1 MPLKLAIVGRPN
13 VGKSRL
19 FNRLAGRTAAIV
31 HDTPGV
37 TRDRQAVDAEYE
49 GIALTL
55 IDTAGF
61 EDAVTGSIAHR
72 MTQQTITAIAE
83 AEALLFLID
92 ARAGI
97 TAGDQIIA
105 QTLRKSGKPVILAA
119 NKCEGRVEIPAEIYG
134 LGLGDPIRISAEHN
148 LGMEDLV
155 AALEALVPKSQAED
169 EEEDGEQ
176 EDEAYHEDI
185 EEEAEDVEEG
195 EQDDED
201 YHEDIDAEDED
212 EFSEDDEPL
221 EDITVNYLDR
231 PLRLALVGRPNVGK
245 SSLFNHLLGE
255 ERSLVGPEAGLTRDS
270 ITAPWKAGDRDVLL
284 HDTAGLRKKARVAGE
299 TLEEMSVAS
308 TLEAIRFA
316 DCVIVM
322 IDANA
327 PFEKQDLTI
336 ADLIAREGRA
346 IVFAVN
352 KWDLLENKAGGI
364 SRMREKLDRLLPQI
378 AGAPLIATS
387 ARTGEGIDRLADA
400 VTEADKAWNTRIST
414 STLNRFLEGAL
425 QRHATPA
432 ISGRRVR
439 IRYMTQRKA
448 RPPSFTLFGNQLD
461 ALPEAY
467 LRYLS
472 NGLRENFNLKG
483 TPLRFS
489 VRNSK
494 NPYAPKPK
502 K

>member
-1 MPLKLAIVGRPN
+1 MRLKLAIVGRPN

-19 FNRLAGRTAAIV
+19 FNRLAGRSAAIV

-37 TRDRQAVDAEYE
+37 TRDRQAVEAEYE

-61 EDAVTGSIAHR
+61 EDAATGSVAHR
-72 MTQQTITAIAE
+72 MTQQTLTAIAE

-119 NKCEGRVEIPAEIYG
+119 NKCEGRVEAPAEAYG
-134 LGLGDPIRISAEHN
+134 LGLGEPIRISAEHN

-155 AALEALVPKSQAED
+155 AALEDLAPRTESD
-169 EEEDGEQ
+169 EEEDS
-176 EDEAYHEDI
+176 
-185 EEEAEDVEEG
+185 EEEYEDAEEDFEG
-195 EQDDED
+195 E
-201 YHEDIDAEDED
+201 ED
-212 EFSEDDEPL
+212 EFSEEDEPA
-221 EDITVNYLDR
+221 EAITVNYLDR

-255 ERSLVGPEAGLTRDS
+255 ERSLVGPEAGLTRDA

-322 IDANA
+322 IDAKA

-364 SRMREKLDRLLPQI
+364 SRMREKLDRLLPQV
-378 AGAPLIATS
+378 AGAPLVATS
-387 ARTGEGIDRLADA
+387 ARTGEGLDRLEAA
-400 VTEADKAWNTRIST
+400 ITEADKAWNTRVST
-414 STLNRFLEGAL
+414 ATLNRFLEGAL

-467 LRYLS
+467 LRYLT

-494 NPYAPKPK
+494 NPYAGK

>member
-61 EDAVTGSIAHR
+61 EDAATGSIAHR

-155 AALEALVPKSQAED
+155 AALEDLVPKPVVDKDEEDSHDGED
-169 EEEDGEQ
+169 EEYSEEI
-176 EDEAYHEDI
+176 EA
-185 EEEAEDVEEG
+185 
-195 EQDDED
+195 
-201 YHEDIDAEDED
+201 DED
-212 EFSEDDEPL
+212 EFSEDDEPD
-221 EDITVNYLDR
+221 EDVVVNYLDR

-270 ITAPWKAGDRDVLL
+270 ITAPWRVRGKDGDREVLL

-322 IDANA
+322 IDATA

-387 ARTGEGIDRLADA
+387 ARTGEGIDRLEAA
-400 VTEADKAWNTRIST
+400 VTEADTAWNTRVST
-414 STLNRFLEGAL
+414 ATLNRFLEGAL

-494 NPYAPKPK
+494 NPYAPKGRK
-502 K
+502 S